1 MTQPI
6 IKPGKIHLGIE
17 TLRCPQCRFPN
28 RVEIH
33 SDLPGQD
40 WLTCAR
46 CGYRALLNLRPILS
60 KYGLLAGMSV
70 EEKRDF
76 GHHLQAD
83 INKI

>member
-1 MTQPI
+1 MIAPL

-28 RVEIH
+28 RVAID
-33 SDLPGQD
+33 SDLPAAD
-40 WLTCAR
+40 YLTCAR
-46 CGYRALLNLRPILS
+46 CGHRALLNLRPILQ
-60 KYGLLAGMSV
+60 KYGLPEGLSR

-76 GHHLQAD
+76 SQHLQRD